1 MLKKYTL
8 YTLFLFL
15 LLSIGL
21 NVYFYKRNQKL
32 KEENNRQQ
40 NQTEIVSVE
49 IKTDTIRDTIPQYIV
64 EKVLYTKHD
73 TLNHIEIKYD
83 TIYNIDNSDEYT
95 LIEGYDTIP
104 VSVEIP
110 ITQKTY
116 TDDSTYVAY
125 VSGYKPSLDSINVY
139 ERTVYID
146 RTIVQNAKQKKWSIG
161 PMVSYG
167 YSFKNK
173 ELDYMVGIGIS
184 YNLIKF

>member
-1 MLKKYTL
+1 MLKRYTL

-32 KEENNRQQ
+32 KEENGKQQ
-40 NQTEIVSVE
+40 NQTEIISVE
-49 IKTDTIRDTIPQYIV
+49 IKTDTIHDTIPQYIV
-64 EKVLYTKHD
+64 EKVLYTKYD
-73 TLNHIEIKYD
+73 TLNHIEIKHD
-83 TIYNIDNSDEYT
+83 TIYNNEEYT

-139 ERTVYID
+139 ERTIYID
-146 RTIVQNAKQKKWSIG
+146 RTIVQNTKQKKWSIG
-161 PMVSYG
+161 PTVSYG

-173 ELDYMVGIGIS
+173 QVDYVVGIGLT

>member
-1 MLKKYTL
+1 MLGKYTL
-8 YTLFLFL
+8 VILFSILVT
-15 LLSIGL
+15 SIGL
-21 NVYFYKRNQKL
+21 NIYQYSQYKKAVNKQP
-32 KEENNRQQ
+32 
-40 NQTEIVSVE
+40 EIVESLVVTE
-49 IKTDTIRDTIPQYIV
+49 KIDTIRDTVPQYIV

-83 TIYNIDNSDEYT
+83 TIYNNDEYL

-139 ERTVYID
+139 ERTIYID
-146 RTIVQNAKQKKWSIG
+146 RTIVQNTKQKKWSIG
-161 PMVSYG
+161 PTVSYG

-173 ELDYMVGIGIS
+173 QVDYVVGIGLT